1 MKLQHGIYYA
11 YWEKEWS
18 GDYLYYIE
26 KAAELGF
33 DILEIAAG
41 PLAEYTSGY
50 MKKIKNKAKMCGIRI
65 TAGHGPLKT
74 QDISSGDKNIRVKAL
89 EFYKKLFNN
98 MAEMDINLIGGALYS
113 Y

>member
-50 MKKIKNKAKMCGIRI
+50 MKKIKN
-65 TAGHGPLKT
+65 
-74 QDISSGDKNIRVKAL
+74 
-89 EFYKKLFNN
+89 
-98 MAEMDINLIGGALYS
+98 
-113 Y
+113 

>member
-1 MKLQHGIYYA
+1 MHIGKRNGAAIIYIIS
-11 YWEKEWS
+11 K
-18 GDYLYYIE
+18 
-26 KAAELGF
+26 KPAELGF

-89 EFYKKLFNN
+89 EFYKKLS
-98 MAEMDINLIGGALYS
+98 ITWLRWISIL
-113 Y
+113 

>member
-41 PLAEYTSGY
+41 PLAENLRVYE
-50 MKKIKNKAKMCGIRI
+50 KN
-65 TAGHGPLKT
+65 
-74 QDISSGDKNIRVKAL
+74 
-89 EFYKKLFNN
+89 
-98 MAEMDINLIGGALYS
+98 
-113 Y
+113 

>member
-1 MKLQHGIYYA
+1 
-11 YWEKEWS
+11 
-18 GDYLYYIE
+18 
-26 KAAELGF
+26 
-33 DILEIAAG
+33 
-41 PLAEYTSGY
+41 
-50 MKKIKNKAKMCGIRI
+50 MCGIRI

-113 Y
+113 YWPVDYSFRFPRKKHGKEVWKELV

>member
-33 DILEIAAG
+33 
-41 PLAEYTSGY
+41 EYFG
-50 MKKIKNKAKMCGIRI
+50 NCCG
-65 TAGHGPLKT
+65 TF
-74 QDISSGDKNIRVKAL
+74 S
-89 EFYKKLFNN
+89 
-98 MAEMDINLIGGALYS
+98 
-113 Y
+113 